1 MEEQKEE
8 QKIFLCSSDEKINSP
23 FIYLILVSF
32 FLIEMTKL
40 KIDHIAAEISTTKY
54 IFIQTP

>member
-23 FIYLILVSF
+23 LIYLILVSF

-40 KIDHIAAEISTTKY
+40 KIDHIAAETSTTKY